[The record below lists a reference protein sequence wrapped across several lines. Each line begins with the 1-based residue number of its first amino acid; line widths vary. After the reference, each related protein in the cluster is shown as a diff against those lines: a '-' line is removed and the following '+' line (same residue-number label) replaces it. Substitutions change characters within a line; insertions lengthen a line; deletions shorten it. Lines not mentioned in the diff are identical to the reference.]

1 MVLVM
6 TGTMLLAACGISEEE
21 AAETLRYYTLQ
32 VTTTKDDF
40 TLPKVIGQS
49 ADFEGIEVEWT
60 SSNTNVIAVQDRE
73 GDTYL
78 AKVTQ
83 DSDPHKVTLTVK
95 HKTTN
100 ASKEFE
106 VTVPAFDVY
115 DFSDNYVLLQ
125 DSRIVDTTFAL
136 DSQWTYKQR
145 TAQITW
151 ALKNAEE
158 LAPYARVEGSQF
170 IIDDVPETGYVVADL
185 EGTFSY
191 NNDTVTK
198 EYHPRVGDVIDPMAQ
213 AYDWYTHEGASQ
225 TFSGYV
231 VGIGEVYSSYG
242 NATLYIMSDNGDFG
256 LYAYRS
262 KASSAEGAQLKLGC
276 HVTVTGAISSNFS
289 GLWEATTGS
298 TFVVDE
304 NIDAIDPEAWI
315 RKADSDLTANGI
327 YARLLTGSLVSITN
341 WRVESVETR
350 SDASKSGT
358 ILTVKKDGVSV
369 KIGYSN
375 YMNYYYESAD
385 NDASAELTAIK
396 DEAAK
401 YQVGDYISVTGLLS
415 AFSNTWQILPR
426 TPSDIKAGTE
436 DTAETVGVKVK
447 AAVTAVETA
456 FSQNVTGVVDATKTF
471 TMPTE
476 SNGVEISYKSLGKK
490 NNSVAIEGG
499 TWTITPAASLDQ
511 NRHIKVTYTI
521 GDYTAYSFLVVNAR
535 QLDDAGK
542 VAAAK
547 EELTLAAA
555 SRTFNGYASLSL
567 PTTTT
572 GATVVWTIEDVTG
585 GTWAT
590 VQGNSSVSVIVP
602 PSATKQGAYTCTLKA
617 AISAGDESDTLTQ
630 TLTFNIGEKV
640 FVRMGATPQA
650 GTYTFG
656 GLYNGTMYYLADSA
670 ALDSGTQGYLKTTED
685 IAQAQTI
692 TLQAHEDGWYIL
704 FGSKYLEIISYS
716 NSSGGTSYKFELK
729 DAPTDVWKWFETEQV
744 FAFKANPSGNGES
757 NQYYYC
763 GNYDS
768 NKYTTW
774 SASGM
779 FRIQGT
785 GASALDVSQHP
796 ARLGQVK
803 TYDAE

>member
-1 MVLVM
+1 MKKSTRITLIALLMVLVM

-83 DSDPHKVTLTVK
+83 DNDPHKVTLTAK

-151 ALKNAEE
+151 ALKNADE
-158 LAPYARVEGSQF
+158 LASYARVEGSQF
-170 IIDDVPETGYVVADL
+170 IIDDVPETGYVVANL

-198 EYHPRVGDVIDPMAQ
+198 EYHPRVGEVIDPMAQ
-213 AYDWYTHEGASQ
+213 AYDWYTHEGSTQ

-231 VGIGEVYSSYG
+231 VGIGGVYSSSYG
-242 NATLYIMSDNGDFG
+242 NASLYIMSDNGDFG

-262 KASSAEGAQLKLGC
+262 KASSTEGAQLKLGC
-276 HVTVTGAISSNFS
+276 HVTVTGATSSNYS

-298 TFVVDE
+298 NFVVDE
-304 NIDAIDPEAWI
+304 TIDAIDPDAWI
-315 RKADSDLTANGI
+315 HKADSDLTANGI

-358 ILTVKKDGVSV
+358 ILTVAKDGVSV
-369 KIGYSN
+369 KIGYTN
-375 YMNYYYESAD
+375 YMDYYYESVD
-385 NDASAELTAIK
+385 NDPSAELTAIK

-401 YQVGDYISVTGLLS
+401 YQVGDYISVTGILS
-415 AFSNTWQILPR
+415 AYNNTWQILPR

-447 AAVTAVETA
+447 AAVTAVEKA
-456 FSQNVTGVVDATKTF
+456 FSQNVTGVIVSPKTF

-476 SNGVEISYKSLGKK
+476 SNGVDISYKSLGRK
-490 NNSVAIEGG
+490 NNSVAIDGG

-521 GDYTAYSFLVVNAR
+521 GDYTSYSFLVVNAR
-535 QLDDAGK
+535 QLDDEGIVEAVSTELSLEK
-542 VAAAK
+542 VDFDNADVIDLPANADALGYQGVSISWEVK
-547 EELTLAAA
+547 NAA
-555 SRTFNGYASLSL
+555 STAWLTISGGKLNVTQPTADSTGVIVATISKDEKSTTKEITITVKAYDASKLSLTASNLGMAKSYNSDEATGEVGGVTFGWVQSMRNTYDGRDSIQFSGSKGTLFYTKTALPKAIKEIHLVFDGNNGYANENVFTISF
-567 PTTTT
+567 
-572 GATVVWTIEDVTG
+572 ATSYEG
-585 GTWAT
+585 LAT
-590 VQGNSSVSVIVP
+590 APEAQQV
-602 PSATKQGAYTCTLKA
+602 KF
-617 AISAGDESDTLTQ
+617 DT
-630 TLTFNIGEKV
+630 
-640 FVRMGATPQA
+640 QA
-650 GTYTFG
+650 NVNEF
-656 GLYNGTMYYLADSA
+656 
-670 ALDSGTQGYLKTTED
+670 
-685 IAQAQTI
+685 TI
-692 TLQAHEDGWYIL
+692 TAPAGEWTFVQFKAVETHASYWAKI
-704 FGSKYLEIISYS
+704 EII
-716 NSSGGTSYKFELK
+716 
-729 DAPTDVWKWFETEQV
+729 
-744 FAFKANPSGNGES
+744 FA
-757 NQYYYC
+757 
-763 GNYDS
+763 D
-768 NKYTTW
+768 
-774 SASGM
+774 
-779 FRIQGT
+779 
-785 GASALDVSQHP
+785 
-796 ARLGQVK
+796 
-803 TYDAE
+803 